1 MVMGLQRTR
10 EWLQSPTALAA
21 LFLFT
26 VSPRALLISL
36 VPLSALAQLET
47 ARAVSVLFLIASAF
61 GVIGS
66 LLLPALLRRIRAYGV
81 FHVAVATA
89 AGSSVLLYQDIL
101 LVFLAGMILWVF
113 SAVAFEISM
122 NLYVMHR
129 VARNQLTRFEPRRI
143 LFAVIGYS
151 VGPWLGVYLSSAFDK
166 WVPFALTVVMAGAA
180 LGAFHLLRLKEA
192 GTGTQFTAS
201 LNPLRHIG
209 RFFGQP
215 RLRLAWI
222 ITLART
228 AWWSTFFVYTP
239 IYAVTMG
246 MSESTGGALVSI
258 GVSTVYTVTLWAR
271 LGRRYGFRLLCV
283 GGFTA
288 TGLVSLFVPWF
299 AGMPEITAGILI
311 AAACCAA
318 SLDGLGHIAY
328 LRAVRPRERETMSGV
343 YGTYRD
349 AAQLLPPGIFALV
362 LAVAPLPAVFGTA
375 GLWMLVTAWYSR
387 WLPRRLK

>member
-1 MVMGLQRTR
+1 MARLR
-10 EWLQSPTALAA
+10 ERLQSPTALAA

-47 ARAVSVLFLIASAF
+47 ARAVSVLFLVASAF
-61 GVIGS
+61 GVLGS
-66 LLLPALLRRIRAYGV
+66 LALPALLRRIRAYGV
-81 FHVAVATA
+81 FHLAVATA
-89 AGSSVLLYQDIL
+89 AGSSILLYQDTL
-101 LVFLAGMILWVF
+101 VVFLLGMIVWVF
-113 SAVAFEISM
+113 SAVAFEVSM

-129 VARNQLTRFEPRRI
+129 VPRNQITRFEPKRI

-151 VGPWLGVYLSSAFDK
+151 VGPWLGVYLSATYGK
-166 WVPFALTVVMAGAA
+166 GVPFALTVIMAGAA
-180 LGAFHLLRLKEA
+180 LAVFHLLGLREA
-192 GTGTQFTAS
+192 GAS
-201 LNPLRHIG
+201 AQLATSMNPLRHIG

-215 RLRLAWI
+215 RLRLAWL

-239 IYAVTMG
+239 IYAVKMG
-246 MSESTGGALVSI
+246 LSESTGGALVSI

-271 LGRRYGFRLLCV
+271 LGRRYGFRALCI
-283 GGFTA
+283 GGFAA
-288 TGLVSLFVPWF
+288 TGAVSLLVPQF
-299 AGMPEITAGILI
+299 GDAPTI
-311 AAACCAA
+311 AAALLITAAFCAA

-343 YGTYRD
+343 YATYRD

-362 LAVAPLPAVFGTA
+362 LLVAPLPVVFGAA
-375 GLWMLVTAWYSR
+375 GIWMLTTAWYSR
-387 WLPRRLK
+387 YLPRRLR